1 MRNLLLI
8 GLACAAGCSRPAP
21 APAPPAVAAPAISV
35 VNPEMRAVKRVVEQP
50 GAVKAFEETVLFAK
64 IAGHVR
70 TIADD
75 PLKADRPPH
84 DRTVDIGSR
93 VRKDQLLV
101 ELSVPELEEEYKQ
114 KEATVRQGDAEVTQ
128 AKKALTAAGAGVTAA
143 KAFVTETKA
152 GLTRAQ
158 ALSDRWQSEA
168 ERTGRLVTGGVID
181 KQTRDETLNQFKAA
195 EAGKVEA
202 VAKVASAEAAVA
214 KAEADAAKAVADV
227 TAAEAKLD
235 VAKADVRRVDALRN
249 HLKIKAPFDG
259 ILTRR
264 AANTGDLVSAD
275 GKQGL
280 FAVARIDPVR
290 VVIHV
295 PEADAGLVTDGQT
308 VQLALPVAA
317 GGTAAGTVTRT
328 SWSLEP
334 GSRTLRVEVDLPN
347 ADAKVRPGMY
357 VHALLTAE
365 LPAAWSVPAVAIAKV
380 NDEPVAYLVENGKA
394 VRAFVQLAAGDA
406 QVTQLR
412 GYRKSATSPWTA
424 IDGTERFA
432 TPAAF
437 VSDGQSLDSKD

>member
-1 MRNLLLI
+1 MRNLLLFI
-8 GLACAAGCSRPAP
+8 LACAAGCSRPAP
-21 APAPPAVAAPAISV
+21 TPAPAAVAPPAVAV
-35 VNPEMRAVKRVVEQP
+35 VKPEMRAVKRVVEQP
-50 GAVKAFEETVLFAK
+50 GAVKAFEETVLYAK
-64 IAGHVR
+64 ISGHVR
-70 TIADD
+70 TIAAD

-114 KEATVRQGDAEVTQ
+114 KEATVRQGDAEVVQ

-152 GLTRAQ
+152 GLSRAQ
-158 ALSDRWQSEA
+158 ALYDFWQSEEA
-168 ERTGRLVTGGVID
+168 KFAKLVKGGVID
-181 KQTRDETLNQFKAA
+181 AQGQGATVNQFKAA
-195 EAGKVEA
+195 EAGKAEA

-214 KAEADAAKAVADV
+214 KADADAAKAVADV
-227 TAAEAKLD
+227 TAIEAKLD

-249 HLKIKAPFDG
+249 HLLLKAPFDG

-295 PEADAGLVTDGQT
+295 PEADAGLVTEGQT

-317 GGTAAGTVTRT
+317 GGSATGKVTRT

-347 ADAKVRPGMY
+347 AESKVRPGMY

-365 LPAAWSVPAVAIAKV
+365 LPAAWSVPAAAIARV
-380 NDEPVAYLVENGKA
+380 NDEPVAYLVENGNA
-394 VRAFVQLAAGDA
+394 VRVFVQLASGDA
-406 QVTQLR
+406 QITQVR
-412 GYRKSATSPWTA
+412 GYRKSATSQWEA
-424 IDGTERFA
+424 VDGTVSFA
-432 TPAAF
+432 TPAAN
-437 VSDGQSLDSKD
+437 VADGQAVESKP